1 MAEMIRI
8 YRAPM
13 LTLGAVEVLLRER
26 HGEPPRNARTNEQL
40 RRTRVHG

>member
-13 LTLGAVEVLLRER
+13 LTLWAVEVLLRER
-26 HGEPPRNARTNEQL
+26 HGEPRQKRAYERQVRP
-40 RRTRVHG
+40 TRA